1 MIYSFLYLNL
11 FLFLIPIIL
20 AADKKVFAIENI
32 RSIVVPSFIVT
43 VIYSETGVFFAGLKV
58 WQFNSSYLIG
68 VTYRQLPLEM
78 YLFYFTSSFAAL
90 GIYNYLNARFT
101 KNDLQKY
108 SLSLS
113 NLLLG
118 IMVAILFFAYTKW
131 YTATTFTLLFLLIL
145 YIEYKNQLRF
155 MYKFYRAFL
164 VCLIPFYISFGILC
178 NVPIISYKA
187 SETIDVNLFNIP
199 FENHFYMM
207 GMLLLGV
214 FLIEVFKSRHATRLH

>member
-1 MIYSFLYLNL
+1 MTHIFLYLNL
-11 FLFLIPIIL
+11 FLFLIPIAL
-20 AADKKVFAIENI
+20 AADKKVFEIENI
-32 RSIVVPSFIVT
+32 RSIVVPAFIVT

-58 WQFNSSYLIG
+58 WQFNLAYLID

-90 GIYNYLNARFT
+90 GIYNYLNVKFP

-118 IMVAILFFAYTKW
+118 VIVAILFFAYTKW

-214 FLIEVFKSRHATRLH
+214 FLIEVFKSRHANRLH

>member
-1 MIYSFLYLNL
+1 MTQIFLYLNL
-11 FLFLIPIIL
+11 FVFFIPITL
-20 AADKKVFAIENI
+20 AADKKVFVIENI
-32 RSIVVPSFIVT
+32 GSLIVPSLVVT
-43 VIYSETGVFFAGLKV
+43 VVFSETGVFFAGLKV
-58 WQFNSSYLIG
+58 WEFNPAYLIG
-68 VTYRQLPLEM
+68 ITYRQLPLEM

-90 GIYNYLNARFT
+90 GIYNYLNAKFP
-101 KNDLQKY
+101 KNDFQKY
-108 SLSLS
+108 SFSLS

-145 YIEYKNQLRF
+145 FIEYKNQLRF

-187 SETIDVNLFNIP
+187 SETIDVNVFNIP

-214 FLIEVFKSRHATRLH
+214 FLIEVFKNRHATRLH